1 MSQVVPFRRPPLRA
15 SPPPAQDVCRIAM
28 PDAGPDA
35 RPGAGMAVGMAVDG
49 AAVARRLPPSPARQD
64 EPGVPG
70 WRADLF
76 SDPAPGGG
84 DGGSLRH
91 LAVYMHDLSGGGV
104 ERMRL
109 ELIRVF
115 LARGIAV
122 TLVLHARTGA
132 LAHQVPQGCRVVV
145 LGGRRTAA
153 DVPGLARF
161 LRRARPDVL
170 LVSLDHNNIAAML
183 ARRLAGGRTRLVIC
197 QHNALSAEAEHMRG
211 WKYRPVPLLYRLL
224 GGSADG
230 IVAVSAGVADD
241 LACSAGIARH
251 RITVIHNPVIS
262 GDFVE
267 RSAAPADDPWLAVDA
282 APVLV
287 WVGRLVAQ
295 KDPHT
300 LLRAFAG
307 VAPPARL
314 LLLGEGE
321 LRPELER
328 LVQSL
333 GLAGRVRFAGFQANP
348 LPWIRE
354 AHALVLSSRYEGLGN
369 VLVEALGCGTAV
381 ISTDCPHG
389 PREILEDGRHG
400 ALVPVGDA
408 AALAAAMRA
417 ALAGGYDPAALRGR
431 AAAFTAEHAAA
442 RHLELFARLGCPL
455 ARSAG
460 SAP

>member
-1 MSQVVPFRRPPLRA
+1 MSQVLPFRRPAATEEPSVLDVRRTA
-15 SPPPAQDVCRIAM
+15 APGEEIKGGGVTQARQPGPAPAQ
-28 PDAGPDA
+28 AGEPHA
-35 RPGAGMAVGMAVDG
+35 SE
-49 AAVARRLPPSPARQD
+49 RRS
-64 EPGVPG
+64 G
-70 WRADLF
+70 
-76 SDPAPGGG
+76 PAPQAAG
-84 DGGSLRH
+84 DSGRGGSLRH

-132 LAHQVPQGCRVVV
+132 LARQVPQGCRVVV
-145 LGGRRTAA
+145 LGGRRTAE
-153 DVPGLARF
+153 DVPRLAWF

-170 LVSLDHNNIAAML
+170 MASLDHNNVAALL

-197 QHNALSAEAEHMRG
+197 QHNALSAEAEHMHG
-211 WKYRPVPLLYRLL
+211 WKYRAVPLLYRLL

-241 LACSAGIARH
+241 LARTGAIARH

-262 GDFVE
+262 GDFMA
-267 RSAAPADDPWLAVDA
+267 RSAATVDDPWLAADA

-287 WVGRLVAQ
+287 WAGRLVAQ

-381 ISTDCPHG
+381 VSTDCPHG

-417 ALAGGYDPAALRGR
+417 ALAGGRDPAALRSR
-431 AAAFTAEHAAA
+431 AAAFTAEHAVAQ
-442 RHLELFARLGCPL
+442 HLALFARLGCPL
-455 ARSAG
+455 ARSASG
-460 SAP
+460 AP

>member
-1 MSQVVPFRRPPLRA
+1 MSRMLPFRDHAARGG
-15 SPPPAQDVCRIAM
+15 PPAPDTRPSEAAGARTGADGTAQAGRRATAPAPPVEPAAPEPRPGLAAASADD
-28 PDAGPDA
+28 DAG
-35 RPGAGMAVGMAVDG
+35 RGT
-49 AAVARRLPPSPARQD
+49 
-64 EPGVPG
+64 
-70 WRADLF
+70 
-76 SDPAPGGG
+76 
-84 DGGSLRH
+84 LRH

-115 LARGIAV
+115 LARGLAV
-122 TLVLHARTGA
+122 TLVLHARAGA
-132 LAHQVPQGCRVVV
+132 LARQVPQGCRVVV
-145 LGGRRTAA
+145 LGGRRTAQ
-153 DVPGLARF
+153 DVPRLAWF

-211 WKYRPVPLLYRLL
+211 WKYRAVPLLYRLL
-224 GGSADG
+224 GGAADG
-230 IVAVSAGVADD
+230 IVAVSSGVADD
-241 LACSAGIARH
+241 LARTASIARH

-262 GDFVE
+262 GDFVA
-267 RSAAPADDPWLAVDA
+267 RAAAPLDDPWLAADG
-282 APVLV
+282 APALV

-314 LLLGEGE
+314 ILLGEGE

-328 LVQSL
+328 LVHSL

-369 VLVEALGCGTAV
+369 VLVEALGCGTPV

-417 ALAGGYDPAALRGR
+417 ALAGGRDPAALRDR

-442 RHLELFARLGCPL
+442 RHLELFARLGCPA

-460 SAP
+460 GAP

>member
-1 MSQVVPFRRPPLRA
+1 MSQVVPFRRPATQGRPPVPPDRWPETPSTGQDAGALAQAGWQRAGWHAAALERAGDDAPDLRA
-15 SPPPAQDVCRIAM
+15 DRPSAS
-28 PDAGPDA
+28 AGA
-35 RPGAGMAVGMAVDG
+35 
-49 AAVARRLPPSPARQD
+49 PAR
-64 EPGVPG
+64 
-70 WRADLF
+70 
-76 SDPAPGGG
+76 
-84 DGGSLRH
+84 DGTLRH
-91 LAVYMHDLSGGGV
+91 LAIYMHDLSGGGV

-115 LARGIAV
+115 LARGLAV

-132 LAHQVPQGCRVVV
+132 LAQQVPQGCRVVV
-145 LGGRRTAA
+145 LGGRRTAQ
-153 DVPGLARF
+153 DVPGLAWF
-161 LRRARPDVL
+161 LRRRQPDVL

-211 WKYRPVPLLYRLL
+211 WKYRAVPLLYRLL

-230 IVAVSAGVADD
+230 IVAVSSGVADD
-241 LACSAGIARH
+241 LARTAAIARH

-262 GDFVE
+262 GDFME
-267 RSAAPADDPWLAVDA
+267 RSAAAIDDSWLGPDA

-314 LLLGEGE
+314 ILLGEGE

-328 LVQSL
+328 LIESL

-369 VLVEALGCGTAV
+369 VLVEALGCGTPV

-389 PREILEDGRHG
+389 PREILADGRHG

-417 ALAGGYDPAALRGR
+417 ALAGGHDPAALRGR
-431 AAAFTAEHAAA
+431 AAAFTAEHAVA
-442 RHLELFARLGCPL
+442 RHLALFARLGCPL
-455 ARSAG
+455 ARPADA
-460 SAP
+460 AP